1 MSLAPIGKP
10 KTIHWVIISKTNPQ
24 WNGKG
29 ITGGF
34 ISILPRDVTK
44 YLKKCE
50 KKYGKQPEDLMY
62 EAHKE

>member
-50 KKYGKQPEDLMY
+50 KKIR
-62 EAHKE
+62 